1 MRLIQ
6 WRIPGRGPGPPL
18 CLDKTEARRAEKIV
32 LGVRPPPSPASPR
45 LISRS
50 GSSTA
55 IVAQS
60 PCFKWNLSRS
70 LCATSYVIVYDGSLT
85 PPPPPLAP
93 HERLVVQQL
102 LEVTQYPFD
111 GKVRCRMLCY
121 ASYSFSHC
129 VSRMY
134 SWEWSVRREFSL
146 FGKASHLTTSAL
158 DRTLSS
164 HLYSLNSFKGWRD
177 NTMVPH
183 PRCRPTPSLAWW
195 SNYLY

>member
-1 MRLIQ
+1 MAD
-6 WRIPGRGPGPPL
+6 PGEGPGAPLMFTQNWGPKGRENCFGSPPF
-18 CLDKTEARRAEKIV
+18 
-32 LGVRPPPSPASPR
+32 PPPPPPR

-50 GSSTA
+50 GSGTA

-70 LCATSYVIVYDGSLT
+70 LCATSYVIVYDGSL

-93 HERLVVQQL
+93 YERLVVQQL

>member
-6 WRIPGRGPGPPL
+6 WRIPGRGPGDPGPPL
-18 CLDKTEARRAEKIV
+18 CLDKTEAPRAEKMF
-32 LGVRPPPSPASPR
+32 LGVRPPPHPHPYFKVWIWR
-45 LISRS
+45 CN
-50 GSSTA
+50 SST
-55 IVAQS
+55 ISLLQV
-60 PCFKWNLSRS
+60 KSRKITLCYFICNS
-70 LCATSYVIVYDGSLT
+70 LRRLLT
-85 PPPPPLAP
+85 PHPFVPY
-93 HERLVVQQL
+93 ERLVVPQL
-102 LEVTQYPFD
+102 LEVTQYPLD